1 MRNILLILL
10 AFLPTLAFSA
20 DDIANGKRLSRSC
33 ALCHGVYGQGTPG
46 DLSPRLAGV
55 PKEYLFKSTKDYV
68 TGVRNNPTM
77 VKTTGLK
84 HMTDQDIRDIA
95 AYYAS
100 MDLYQYER
108 FDVIQRLPGSI
119 DSGKE
124 LYNDECKTCHAKDG
138 SGKPK
143 KEAPPLMGQHG
154 EYLFQSMK
162 MFQFKK
168 RIHDNDPEDDSF
180 DEYSDTQLLDMV
192 AYLTTLD
199 NRRVKPGVPFVPPRI
214 MASAMPR
221 MPVPPMPGKAMPR
234 RGPAGGLQIT
244 DITQTVAQMELK
256 PGVSKEDAIEAM
268 LSKATE
274 LNLKLVGR
282 QNVSKELEARG
293 VKSPYL
299 SILQFCNP
307 MDARVMVIANP
318 IFSSYMPCR
327 ISLVEDQQGKPWLM
341 MLNLDMLINSQLL
354 PPEVVNTAIKVN
366 QQMLEIMMAGATGE
380 F

>member
-1 MRNILLILL
+1 MRINLLILL
-10 AFLPTLAFSA
+10 VFLPFLSA
-20 DDIANGKRLSRSC
+20 AAEDLHNGKRLSKSC

-55 PKEYLFKSTKDYV
+55 PKEYLFKSTKDYRD
-68 TGVRNNPTM
+68 GVRNNPTM
-77 VKTTGLK
+77 VETTGLK
-84 HMTDQDIRDIA
+84 FMSDDDIRDIA

-100 MDLYQYER
+100 MDLYQFER
-108 FDVIQRLPGSI
+108 FNVVQRLPGAI
-119 DSGKE
+119 ENGKT

-138 SGKPK
+138 AGKPK

-180 DEYSDTQLLDMV
+180 DEYTDTQLLDMV

-199 NRRVKPGVPFVPPRI
+199 DRRIKPGMSFRPPRF
-214 MASAMPR
+214 MPMAMPK
-221 MPVPPMPGKAMPR
+221 MPTPPLPR
-234 RGPAGGLQIT
+234 KRPIGGLQIT

-256 PGVSKEDAIEAM
+256 SGVSKEDAIDAM

-282 QNVSKELEARG
+282 QDVSKELEARG

>member
-1 MRNILLILL
+1 MVLLPVV
-10 AFLPTLAFSA
+10 AVSA
-20 DDIANGKRLSRSC
+20 DDIQNGKRLSRSC

-55 PKEYLFKSTKDYV
+55 PKEYLFKSTKDYRD
-68 TGVRNNPTM
+68 GVRNNPTM

-84 HMTDQDIRDIA
+84 QMSDQDIRDIA
-95 AYYAS
+95 AYYSS
-100 MDLYQYER
+100 MDLYQYDR
-108 FDVIQRLPGSI
+108 FNVVQRLPGSI
-119 DSGKE
+119 ESGKQ
-124 LYNDECKTCHAKDG
+124 LYNDECKVCHAKDG
-138 SGKPK
+138 AGKPK

-162 MFQFKK
+162 MFQYKK

-180 DEYSDTQLLDMV
+180 DEYNDNQLLDMV
-192 AYLTTLD
+192 AYMTTLD
-199 NRRVKPGVPFVPPRI
+199 DRRVKPGMSFRPPRF
-214 MASAMPR
+214 MTAAMPK
-221 MPVPPMPGKAMPR
+221 MPPPPMAKKRPT
-234 RGPAGGLQIT
+234 GGLQIT

-256 PGVSKEDAIEAM
+256 SGVSKEDAIEAM

-293 VKSPYL
+293 VETPYL

>member
-1 MRNILLILL
+1 MRFNILIIMV
-10 AFLPTLAFSA
+10 FLPFFAATAEDLH
-20 DDIANGKRLSRSC
+20 NGKRLSKSC
-33 ALCHGVYGQGTPG
+33 ALCHGVYGQGTSG
-46 DLSPRLAGV
+46 ELSPRLAGV
-55 PKEYLFKSTKDYV
+55 PKDYLFKATRDYRD
-68 TGVRNNPTM
+68 GVRINPTM

-84 HMTDQDIRDIA
+84 DMTDDDIRDIA
-95 AYYAS
+95 AYYAN
-100 MDLYQYER
+100 MNLYQYER
-108 FDVIQRLPGSI
+108 FNVGQRMPGKI
-119 DSGKE
+119 ESGRQ
-124 LYNDECKTCHAKDG
+124 LYNDECKICHAKDG
-138 SGKPK
+138 AGKPK
-143 KEAPPLMGQHG
+143 KEAPPLLGQHG

-199 NRRVKPGVPFVPPRI
+199 DRRVKPGMSFKPRSFMAAMMPKMPPPP
-214 MASAMPR
+214 AMPR
-221 MPVPPMPGKAMPR
+221 KRSV
-234 RGPAGGLQIT
+234 GGLQIT

-256 PGVSKEDAIEAM
+256 SGVSKEDAIDAM

-282 QNVSKELEARG
+282 QNVSQELEARG

-354 PPEVVNTAIKVN
+354 PPEVINTAIKVN
-366 QQMLEIMMAGATGE
+366 QQMLEIMTAGATGE